1 MLFYNTFN
9 AFDFRQSL
17 SLIVLKRLLHNFC
30 FTTCKQIR
38 LSLLGGLLCS
48 SLEYLCHSGWGF
60 FARKKT
66 SILARMRSQVLGA
79 HTFSVTEFTDALNS
93 SATLTRRQS
102 QTKWELKSAK
112 MYRIKLPWPV
122 SWAEIE
128 SENRC
133 LKISP
138 NDIALWTQ
146 LISSAGKV
154 HLRHSHVAAAAAAIQ
169 FQTHL
174 SNAEKE
180 A

>member
-1 MLFYNTFN
+1 
-9 AFDFRQSL
+9 
-17 SLIVLKRLLHNFC
+17 
-30 FTTCKQIR
+30 
-38 LSLLGGLLCS
+38 
-48 SLEYLCHSGWGF
+48 
-60 FARKKT
+60 
-66 SILARMRSQVLGA
+66 
-79 HTFSVTEFTDALNS
+79 
-93 SATLTRRQS
+93 
-102 QTKWELKSAK
+102 

-133 LKISP
+133 LKISL

-154 HLRHSHVAAAAAAIQ
+154 HLRHSHVAATAAAAAAAAAAIQ

-180 A
+180 AKVPDILR